1 MEKKARRVCLLTAAV
16 LLILFVVLLFSRQ
29 KPALSVHT
37 AAAGTQDIYN
47 SVTVFGS
54 LIPARTA
61 ALCAAESSVVSR
73 VFVREGD
80 FVEEGAALCTLEKTD
95 EAAFSAADVQAVL
108 SAVQE
113 QADETLTVF
122 ANGDV
127 AEPEDAVRILAHTG
141 ADGVMIGRGAL
152 GDPWIFER
160 ANALME
166 TGVCPPLPPF
176 AERIDTAVR
185 QIELAAG
192 QKANVTLAAADRMYP
207 AKVASL
213 SPVAVQAVSLTGST
227 GSATVE
233 TLLDFSGEIPSLRP
247 GSSATVKI
255 FTDHRENAVVVPY
268 EAVCQRGEQEYV
280 FTVRNGRAVQ
290 HAVTTGY
297 LLEKLIEVREGLSG
311 GEDVILSPPDTLESG
326 AEVEVLP

>member
-1 MEKKARRVCLLTAAV
+1 M
-16 LLILFVVLLFSRQ
+16 
-29 KPALSVHT
+29 
-37 AAAGTQDIYN
+37 
-47 SVTVFGS
+47 FGS

-61 ALCAAESSVVSR
+61 ALCAADSSIVSR

-80 FVEEGAALCTLEKTD
+80 FVEEGAVLCTLEKTD

-113 QADETLTVF
+113 QADETLTVDGNTLTAPF
-122 ANGDV
+122 SGTVLRLPREGQTVREGVPCVLTADLSSLRV
-127 AEPEDAVRILAHTG
+127 RAETPELY
-141 ADGVMIGRGAL
+141 AD
-152 GDPWIFER
+152 
-160 ANALME
+160 
-166 TGVCPPLPPF
+166 
-176 AERIDTAVR
+176 
-185 QIELAAG
+185 ELAAG

-213 SPVAVQAVSLTGST
+213 SPVAVQAVSLTDST

-280 FTVRNGRAVQ
+280 FTVRRGRAVQ

>member
-16 LLILFVVLLFSRQ
+16 LLILFAVLLFSRQ

-73 VFVREGD
+73 VCVREGD

-95 EAAFSAADVQAVL
+95 EAAFSASDVQAVL

-113 QADETLTVF
+113 QADETLTVDGNTLTAPF
-122 ANGDV
+122 SGTVLRLPREGQTVREGVPCVLTADLSSLRV
-127 AEPEDAVRILAHTG
+127 RAETPELY
-141 ADGVMIGRGAL
+141 AD
-152 GDPWIFER
+152 
-160 ANALME
+160 
-166 TGVCPPLPPF
+166 
-176 AERIDTAVR
+176 
-185 QIELAAG
+185 ELAAG
-192 QKANVTLAAADRMYP
+192 QKANVTLAADRMYP

>member
-16 LLILFVVLLFSRQ
+16 LLILFAVLLFSRQ

-80 FVEEGAALCTLEKTD
+80 VVEEGAALCALEKTD

-113 QADETLTVF
+113 QADETLTVDGNTLTAPF
-122 ANGDV
+122 SGTVLRLPREGQTVREGVPCVLTADLSSLRV
-127 AEPEDAVRILAHTG
+127 RAETPELY
-141 ADGVMIGRGAL
+141 AD
-152 GDPWIFER
+152 
-160 ANALME
+160 
-166 TGVCPPLPPF
+166 
-176 AERIDTAVR
+176 
-185 QIELAAG
+185 ELAAG

-213 SPVAVQAVSLTGST
+213 SPVAVQAVSLTGSP

-280 FTVRNGRAVQ
+280 FTVRRGRAVQ